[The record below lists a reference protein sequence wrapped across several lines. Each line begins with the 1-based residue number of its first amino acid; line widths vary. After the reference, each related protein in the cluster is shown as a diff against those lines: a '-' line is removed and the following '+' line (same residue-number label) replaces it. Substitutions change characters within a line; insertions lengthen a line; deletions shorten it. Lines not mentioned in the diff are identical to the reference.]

1 MAVGSS
7 TDKPVTP
14 PRPTIGQTASQAVKD
29 FVGGALN
36 GTDAGSSIAA
46 TLGDIAASAI
56 PVFGEQKALRDVYD
70 GARSGDAAKL
80 VGGLVGLIPV
90 AGGAAKSLTAS
101 GKKALT
107 TASAQVTEKG
117 VSAAALHFSKVAT
130 ESTRQ
135 AVKAAAQSPR
145 LKAELAKAGERA
157 YGRTMEVLQDRLVGM
172 AAEGKLPSL
181 VTREHGTFIDA
192 RKAAFSELGIERPD
206 ASWQSLFVDDEGK
219 KKVVGKHQP
228 VAETASVDELISALG
243 FRFIEPETAKAG
255 EKADYKLMW
264 WKQPD
269 ASADPS
275 FGLESFSATPGEAQK
290 IFDAYLA
297 QQKSFRSTKKT

>member
-7 TDKPVTP
+7 TDKPLTP
-14 PRPTIGQTASQAVKD
+14 PKPTVGQVASQAVKD

-36 GTDAGSSIAA
+36 GTDASSSIAA
-46 TLGDIAASAI
+46 TIGDIAASAI
-56 PVFGEQKALRDVYD
+56 PVFGEQKALRDVYE
-70 GARSGDAAKL
+70 GARSGDPAKL

-90 AGGAAKSLTAS
+90 AGGAAKSLAAG
-101 GKKALT
+101 GKKAAA
-107 TASAQVTEKG
+107 TASAQVAEKG
-117 VSAAALHFSKVAT
+117 VSAAALHFSKVAA
-130 ESTRQ
+130 ESTRA
-135 AVKAAAQSPR
+135 AVKSAAQNPK

-157 YGRTMEVLQDRLVGM
+157 YGRTMEILQDRLVGM
-172 AAEGKLPSL
+172 AEQGKLPSL
-181 VTREHGTFIDA
+181 VTRDHGSFIDA

-206 ASWQSLFVDDEGK
+206 ASWQSLFVDDAGK

-228 VAETASVDELISALG
+228 VAETANVDELISALG
-243 FRFIEPETAKAG
+243 FRFIEPEATKTG

-269 ASADPS
+269 AAADPA
-275 FGLESFSATPGEAQK
+275 FGIESFSATPGEAQK